1 MTIVEAKSGLR
12 IPELWKRLNLPG
24 SPARSCHAPWRE
36 DSNPS
41 FSVSSDGMLWND
53 FSTGEG
59 GNAVTFLQKARG
71 LDRIAA
77 CREFLRFAASGIA
90 TPESNFTSTHTL
102 PPKRTLYLP
111 QLRSG
116 TSGEI
121 QSLGRLRGL
130 SVEGLSMA
138 QDAGVL
144 SFADLKGHIAWVI
157 SDSTARNF
165 QARRLDGKTWA
176 HIDEKKAW
184 TLPGSQAAWPLGI
197 LNAAS
202 FNTILLCEG
211 GPDLLAAFHFITATN
226 RKDLL
231 PVAMLGA
238 GLRIHREALENFAA
252 KHVRIFPH
260 IDSNGQG
267 YTAAARWQSQL
278 ESVNAVVD
286 AYSFAGLKTAAGIP
300 VKDLND
306 CVKMDQQTLD
316 SLNLWEGL

>member
-1 MTIVEAKSGLR
+1 MTIVEAKSVLR
-12 IPELWKRLNLPG
+12 IPELWKRLSLSG
-24 SPARSCHAPWRE
+24 SPARSCNAPWRE
-36 DSNPS
+36 DRTPS
-41 FSVSSDGMLWND
+41 FSVSQDGKLWND
-53 FSTGEG
+53 FATGEG
-59 GNAVTFLQKARG
+59 GDAVAFLQKARG
-71 LDRIAA
+71 LDRKAA
-77 CREFLRFAASGIA
+77 CSEFLRLAAGGLETA
-90 TPESNFTSTHTL
+90 ESNFTNFL

-116 TSGEI
+116 TAGEL

-130 SVEGLSMA
+130 SVEGLSIA

-144 SFADLKGHIAWVI
+144 SFADLKGHLAWVI

-165 QARRLDGKTWA
+165 QARRLDGKTWT
-176 HIDEKKAW
+176 HIGEKKAW

-211 GPDLLAAFHFITATN
+211 GPDLLAAFHFLAATN
-226 RKDLL
+226 RQDLF

-238 GLRIHREALENFAA
+238 GLRIHREALEHFAA

-260 IDSNGQG
+260 IDGNAQG
-267 YTAAARWQSQL
+267 YKAAARWQSQL

-286 AYSFAGLKTAAGIP
+286 AYSFAGLTTAAGIP

-306 CVKMDQQTLD
+306 CVKMDQQTLE